1 MSKMLRL
8 IFIGCAL
15 MCFTGAGYAQI
26 FMQGLVEQHEGIY
39 TWNADGTGPEPAA
52 AGHITGSGAWY
63 YYYASADYNGINPAP
78 GAAMAH
84 LTNTRG
90 FPQFNEKL
98 LQYNYTLA
106 DVQVKC
112 SLSDLGD
119 DIEGLDW
126 FDFASNSF
134 SNYYHT
140 HLIILVDGH
149 GILSLSLDYNMLIVN
164 HFSGTMVSESGYA
177 PVRDISGAAP
187 PDCREIAQAFL
198 ADMGKDE
205 LKFIGTSIDF
215 HSGFGGNGRTGSKY
229 SISGYFERGR
239 PEMPLVGLA
248 SDHEGLA
255 GWNAD
260 GSGPEPAGVGHN
272 NFFYYTASRDY
283 GGIDPHGSAAFAHFT
298 DGYTGFR
305 NTQLQLMRCG
315 YQTSDLK
322 IKTGL
327 SSLGPDIPGNDWGYS
342 GSHHWS
348 NFYNN
353 YLFIELSGEPIL
365 IMLADTNQIMEYTND
380 WTCKSSFS
388 PVYNISASA
397 SDPARL
403 VALSILKDVG
413 SHYLLLKTSSLI
425 RLPGSEFSTNGRSGE
440 MWEVISA
447 SLAGE
452 HNKATFISANPVSGV
467 WTADHSPYFIDDHVM
482 VENGSVLTI
491 EPGVEIKVRAQF
503 LFDVQGSIV
512 AGGDAI
518 QPVLFT
524 RSNPLFYWGGVRF
537 VSTPQTNDSSK
548 FDHCIFEHAQ
558 AQGEYPYNCGGAM
571 RMSDYSKISITNTTF
586 RNNFANFNHT
596 GYVPVG
602 GAIAMDNSKPFIQNC
617 RFLDNFAGEGG
628 AITVSTDSK
637 PVVSNCLFARNQAAA
652 GGAISFRMN
661 GDGLFTNCT
670 FADNVADRGGALHC
684 TFGSNP
690 FIINSILWN
699 NSANIGKEVYLGTA
713 GAHPGFY
720 YCDIQLGSAGFGGF
734 GGTHFNGDYLFNLE
748 RDPQFAGEGE
758 FPYALGNGSSPCW
771 NAGTPDTSAWF
782 YRQYL
787 PDVCLCGNIRIG
799 DNRID
804 IGAYEYMLTT
814 GSETPLSRVNDGLL
828 IYPNP
833 SSEEIRIDLD
843 MQNTG
848 KVVIELFDLSG
859 RMVALP
865 VEQNCSRGLQKL
877 IYNPGQLARGVYSCR
892 ITAEGRTI
900 NRLLV
905 RN

>member
-26 FMQGLVEQHEGIY
+26 FMQGLVEQNEGIY
-39 TWNADGTGPEPAA
+39 AWNADGTGPEPAA
-52 AGHITGSGAWY
+52 AGHISHLGAQY
-63 YYYASADYNGINPAP
+63 YYSASADYNGINPSP

-84 LTNTRG
+84 LTNIRE
-90 FPQFNEKL
+90 FPQFCEKL

-126 FDFASNSF
+126 FTVADLSF
-134 SNYYHT
+134 SNYYHA

-164 HFSGTMVSESGYA
+164 QITGQTVSESGFA

-187 PDCREIAQAFL
+187 ANFRELAQAFL
-198 ADMGKDE
+198 ADLGKDE
-205 LKFIGTSIDF
+205 LRFIGTSIDF
-215 HSGFGGNGRTGSKY
+215 HSGLSGNGRTGGRFN
-229 SISGYFERGR
+229 ISGYFERGK

-248 SDHEGLA
+248 NDHEGLA

-260 GSGPEPAGVGHN
+260 GSGPEPPGVGHN

-283 GGIDPHGSAAFAHFT
+283 GGIDPHSSAAFAHFI
-298 DGYTGFR
+298 DGYIGFR

-315 YQTSDLK
+315 YLISDLK

-327 SSLGPDIPGNDWGYS
+327 SSLGPDILGNDWGYS

-353 YLFIELSGEPIL
+353 YLVIELSGEPIL
-365 IMLADTNQIMEYTND
+365 VMLADTNQIVEYTND

-388 PVYNISASA
+388 PVYNISVSEQGGLL
-397 SDPARL
+397 AR
-403 VALSILKDVG
+403 SMMKDIG

-425 RLPGSEFSTNGRSGE
+425 RIPGSEFYSNGRSGGL
-440 MWEVISA
+440 WEVVSA
-447 SLAGE
+447 SLTGE
-452 HNKATFISANPVSGV
+452 HNKATFISENPVSGV

-491 EPGVEIKVRAQF
+491 MPGVEIKVRAQF
-503 LFDVQGSIV
+503 HFDVQGSIV
-512 AGGDAI
+512 AGGVAG
-518 QPVLFT
+518 QPVVFT
-524 RSNPLFYWGGVRF
+524 RSNPLFYWGGVQF
-537 VSTPQTNDSSK
+537 ASPPESNDSSK
-548 FDHCIFEHAQ
+548 FDHCIFEHSQ
-558 AQGEYPYNCGGAM
+558 AMGEYPYNCGGAM
-571 RMSDYSKISITNTTF
+571 RMSDYNKISITNTLF
-586 RNNFANFNHT
+586 RNNHADFNPL

-602 GAIAMDNSKPFIQNC
+602 GAIALNNSKPLIQNC
-617 RFLDNFAGEGG
+617 EFLNNVAEEGG

-637 PVVSNCLFARNQAAA
+637 PVISNCLFARNQAES
-652 GGAISFRMN
+652 GGAVSFRMN

-670 FADNVADRGGALHC
+670 FADNTADYGGALHC

-690 FIINSILWN
+690 FIVNSILWS
-699 NSANIGKEVYLGTA
+699 NSATIGKEVYLGTA
-713 GAHPGFY
+713 GSHPGFY

-734 GGTHFNGDYLFNLE
+734 GGAHFNGDYLFNIE

-782 YRQYL
+782 YGQYL

-799 DNRID
+799 DSRID
-804 IGAYEYMLTT
+804 IGAYEYLLST
-814 GSETPLSRVNDGLL
+814 GYENPLAAADDGLT

-833 SSEEIRIDLD
+833 SSEGIRMDFE
-843 MQNTG
+843 MKSNG
-848 KVVIELFDLSG
+848 RVVIELYDLSG

-865 VEQNCSRGLQKL
+865 FEKNCSRGIHKL
-877 IYNPGQLARGVYSCR
+877 CYNPGKLARGVYSCR

-900 NRLLV
+900 TRLIV